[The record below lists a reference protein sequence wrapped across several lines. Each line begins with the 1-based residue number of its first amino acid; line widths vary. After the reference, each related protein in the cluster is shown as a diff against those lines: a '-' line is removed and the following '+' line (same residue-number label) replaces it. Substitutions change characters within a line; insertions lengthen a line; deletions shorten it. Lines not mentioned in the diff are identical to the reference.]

1 VEKIML
7 KESGKAPD
15 FKLKN
20 QNGETV
26 KLSEQRGKKIALYF
40 YPKDDTPGCTKQACS
55 LRDGFKDL
63 QKAGITV
70 YGVSMD
76 TEAKHQ
82 KFIAKYDLP
91 FDLLIDEDHKIAD
104 KYGAYGEKKFMGR
117 TYDGILRKTFLID
130 ENGKIKKIFEKVKV
144 DEHASE
150 VLKAFSE

>member
-1 VEKIML
+1 ML
-7 KESGKAPD
+7 EEGKNAPD
-15 FKLKN
+15 FNLKN
-20 QNGETV
+20 QTGESV
-26 KLSEQRGKKIALYF
+26 KLADQRGKKIALYF

-55 LRDGFKDL
+55 LRDGFAEL

-91 FDLLIDEDHKIAD
+91 FDLLIDADHAVAD
-104 KYGAYGEKKFMGR
+104 KYDAYGEKKFMGK

-130 ENGKIKKIFEKVKV
+130 EDGKIKKIFDKVKV

-150 VLKAFSE
+150 ILEAFQE

>member
-1 VEKIML
+1 ML
-7 KESGKAPD
+7 KEGGKAPD

-26 KLSEQRGKKIALYF
+26 KLSDQRGKRIALYF

-55 LRDGFKDL
+55 LRDGFADL

-70 YGVSMD
+70 FGVSMD
-76 TEAKHQ
+76 AEAKHQ

-91 FDLLIDEDHKIAD
+91 FDLLIDADHAIAD
-104 KYGAYGEKKFMGR
+104 KYGAFGEKKFMGK

-130 ENGKIKKIFEKVKV
+130 EDGKIKKIFDKVKV
-144 DEHASE
+144 EEHASE
-150 VLKAFSE
+150 VLEAFK

>member
-1 VEKIML
+1 ML
-7 KESGKAPD
+7 KEGGKAPD

-26 KLSEQRGKKIALYF
+26 KLSEQKGKKIALYF

-76 TEAKHQ
+76 SEAKHQ

-91 FDLLIDEDHKIAD
+91 FDLLIDENHAIAD

-117 TYDGILRKTFLID
+117 TFDGILRKTFLID
-130 ENGKIKKIFEKVKV
+130 ENGKIKKIFDKVKV
-144 DEHASE
+144 SEHADE
-150 VLKAFSE
+150 VLKAFEE

>member
-1 VEKIML
+1 ML
-7 KESGKAPD
+7 KEGSKAPD

-26 KLSEQRGKKIALYF
+26 KLSDERGKKIALYF

-55 LRDGFKDL
+55 LRDGFSEL
-63 QKAGITV
+63 EKAGITV

-76 TEAKHQ
+76 AEAKHQ

-91 FDLLIDEDHKIAD
+91 FDLLVDENHAIAD

-117 TYDGILRKTFLID
+117 TFDGILRKTFLID
-130 ENGKIKKIFEKVKV
+130 ENGKIKKIFDKVKV